1 MVIMHTS
8 SSNETVHPALF
19 NRRKTNNNLLENQT
33 ASFNPG
39 FLMSASRLNENRERL
54 QLMKSLQFGW
64 DGEHAQE
71 ISLSLIQNVEYM
83 ISDLIYQPEIQP
95 TAAGSIQL
103 EYERENGDYLEIE
116 LTDEEM
122 EIFKSL
128 SRGIETLEVAELSSN
143 RINRELNDFY
153 A

>member
-1 MVIMHTS
+1 
-8 SSNETVHPALF
+8 
-19 NRRKTNNNLLENQT
+19 
-33 ASFNPG
+33 
-39 FLMSASRLNENRERL
+39 
-54 QLMKSLQFGW
+54 
-64 DGEHAQE
+64 
-71 ISLSLIQNVEYM
+71 M